1 MLADIR
7 GRYQDFSE
15 RNGIIRQKVEL
26 QKVLGIWV
34 GIDDT
39 RNVHDKTNRLKWKW
53 VSENNKLEKTHKLGD
68 VI

>member
-1 MLADIR
+1 MADIR

-15 RNGIIRQKVEL
+15 RNGIIWQKVEL
-26 QKVLGIWV
+26 QKVSGIRV

-39 RNVHDKTNRLKWKW
+39 RNVHDETNRLKWKW
-53 VSENNKLEKTHKLGD
+53 VSEDNKLLEKTHKLGD